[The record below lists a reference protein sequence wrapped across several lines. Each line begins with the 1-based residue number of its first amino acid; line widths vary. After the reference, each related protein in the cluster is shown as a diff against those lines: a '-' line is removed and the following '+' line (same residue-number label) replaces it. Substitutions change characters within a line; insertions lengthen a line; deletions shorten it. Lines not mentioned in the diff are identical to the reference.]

1 MWPQIGPITTYG
13 TMYLVGILLHFILSR
28 RIAKRYGM
36 KRRVWLTVSICY
48 MLGMVVGAKLLSDVR
63 SGNLD
68 LSAMLQA
75 RHWTDGGMWGGL
87 LAYFAL
93 AVPAVL
99 LLARQRLLALDLVA
113 LTIPIPW
120 MAAKVGCFLNGCCY
134 GRSCSLPWAVTF
146 PEGACGAPAGVPVHP
161 TQLYELGLML
171 AMLLLFTWLRSDK
184 WHGTKLLWF
193 FVLYGFGRAAT
204 DFLRGDTEGRLYLGM
219 LSLTQ
224 LLCITAAAGALAAI
238 ALLARRSKRV
248 MRSAG

>member
-1 MWPQIGPITTYG
+1 MWPRIGPIPTYG
-13 TMYLVGILLHFILSR
+13 TMYLVGILLHFVLSR
-28 RIAKRYGM
+28 RIANHYGM
-36 KRRVWLTVSICY
+36 RRRVWLTVSICY

-68 LSAMLQA
+68 LSALLQA

-113 LTIPIPW
+113 LTVPVPW
-120 MAAKVGCFLNGCCY
+120 MAAKVGCFLNGCCH

-146 PEGACGAPAGVPVHP
+146 PEGARGAPAGVPVHP

-171 AMLLLFTWLRSDK
+171 AMLLLFTRLRSDK
-184 WHGTKLLWF
+184 WQGTKLLWF
-193 FVLYGFGRAAT
+193 LVLYGFGRAAT
-204 DFLRGDTEGRLYLGM
+204 DFLRGDTEGCLYFSLF
-219 LSLTQ
+219 SLTQ
-224 LLCITAAAGALAAI
+224 LLCIAAGAGALTALALFI
-238 ALLARRSKRV
+238 PRLRR
-248 MRSAG
+248 ATLPTG